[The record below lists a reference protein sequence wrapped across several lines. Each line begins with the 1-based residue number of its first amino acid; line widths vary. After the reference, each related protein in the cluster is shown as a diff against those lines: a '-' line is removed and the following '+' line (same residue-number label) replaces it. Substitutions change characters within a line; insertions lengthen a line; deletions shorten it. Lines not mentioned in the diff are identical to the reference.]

1 MSAETPNSTPAAV
14 MMTITEI
21 AARDAVSKPTV
32 SVKVKQLIEAHGLAV
47 ERDVRGRV
55 ARVNVAHYDHL
66 REKFGNAIR
75 AQAPRPASAHGG
87 ELPLPGGAAG
97 VGGSSEE
104 SLEAAQRKRAWIEAE
119 RAEMRL
125 AEDRAELVRVARI
138 AESLRECGGKIA
150 HIVDRLPHAADD
162 LAAAV
167 GRDGS
172 HGLRVALKTIAQQMR
187 EDIASS
193 LAAIAD
199 ASPETE
205 GPQSL
210 QTEIEPAGG

>member
-1 MSAETPNSTPAAV
+1 MTASEVNTPAAV
-14 MMTITEI
+14 MMSIAEI
-21 AARDAVSKPTV
+21 ASRDGISKAAVSK
-32 SVKVKQLIEAHGLAV
+32 KVKGLIADHGLAHTL
-47 ERDVRGRV
+47 DARGRV
-55 ARVNVAHYDHL
+55 AQVNAAQYDHL

-75 AQAPRPASAHGG
+75 SQAPRQPR
-87 ELPLPGGAAG
+87 ETLPLDDPPPAAPPSPSA
-97 VGGSSEE
+97 SSD

-125 AEDRAELVRVARI
+125 AEDRGDLVRVAGLI
-138 AESLRECGGKIA
+138 DAVRECGGKIA
-150 HIVDRLPHAADD
+150 HLVDRLPHAADD

-172 HGLRVALKTIAQQMR
+172 HGLRVALKALAQQMR
-187 EDIASS
+187 EDIAAA

-205 GPQSL
+205 GPQS
-210 QTEIEPAGG
+210 QVAEQEPAGG